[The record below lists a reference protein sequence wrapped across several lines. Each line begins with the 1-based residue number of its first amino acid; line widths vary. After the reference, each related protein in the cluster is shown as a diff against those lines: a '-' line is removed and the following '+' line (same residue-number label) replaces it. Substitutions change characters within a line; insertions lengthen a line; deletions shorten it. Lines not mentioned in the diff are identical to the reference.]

1 MPSNVSLAEEK
12 KLVAMLADI
21 DGTLLTK
28 EKVLTPK
35 TIEAVHRLRQRGIVF
50 CVTSG
55 RPPAGMRMLIE
66 PLELTGAMAAFNG
79 GIIVRPD
86 LSEIDR
92 KALPADVV
100 PPVIETIRAHHL
112 DAWVF
117 GPRDWYVT
125 DPKATRVDRETFN
138 LKLPPV
144 VVSNLEQVF
153 DEAIKIVGVSMDLDA
168 VARCE
173 AALQTA
179 LGDRVCA
186 ARSQPYYLDVTHPDA
201 NKGAVVDRLARFLKV
216 SPDRIV
222 TIGDQPNDVLM
233 FKRSGVSIAMGNA
246 SPEVQRQAT
255 FVTESYGD
263 EGFARAVDRLLAMPS
278 AA

>member
-1 MPSNVSLAEEK
+1 MSSNVSLAEEK

-28 EKVLTPK
+28 EKMLTPK
-35 TIEAVHRLRQRGIVF
+35 TIEAVQRLRSRGIAF

-55 RPPAGMRMLIE
+55 RPPAGMRMFIE
-66 PLELTGAMAAFNG
+66 PLGLTVAMAAFNG

-86 LSEIDR
+86 MSEIDR
-92 KALPADVV
+92 KALPADAV
-100 PPVIETIRAHHL
+100 PQVIETIRAHHM

-117 GPRDWYVT
+117 GPKDWYVT
-125 DPKATRVDRETFN
+125 DPKGTRVDRETFN

-144 VVSNLEQVF
+144 VVPNLDQVLG
-153 DEAIKIVGVSMDLDA
+153 EAIKIVGVSMDFDA
-168 VARCE
+168 VAHCE
-173 AALQTA
+173 AALRTA
-179 LGDRVCA
+179 LGDRVSA
-186 ARSQPYYLDVTHPDA
+186 ARSQPYYLDVTHPEA
-201 NKGAVVDRLARFLKV
+201 NKGAVVERLARFLKV

-233 FKRSGVSIAMGNA
+233 FRRSGVSIAMGNA

-255 FVTESYGD
+255 FVTDSYAD
-263 EGFARAVDRLLAMPS
+263 EGFAHAVDRLLN

>member
-1 MPSNVSLAEEK
+1 MSSNVSLAEEK

-28 EKVLTPK
+28 DKVLTPK
-35 TIEAVHRLRQRGIVF
+35 TIEAVHRLRQRGIAF

-55 RPPAGMRMLIE
+55 RPPAGMRMFVE
-66 PLELTGAMAAFNG
+66 PLELTVAMAAFNG
-79 GIIVRPD
+79 GIIVRTD
-86 LSEIDR
+86 LTEVDR
-92 KALPADVV
+92 KALPPEVV
-100 PPVIETIRAHHL
+100 PEVIKTIRAHHL

-117 GPRDWYVT
+117 GPKEWYVT
-125 DPKATRVDRETFN
+125 DPQGTRVERETSN

-144 VVSNLEQVF
+144 VVPNLDQVLG
-153 DEAIKIVGVSMDLDA
+153 EAIKVVGVSMDYDA

-173 AALQTA
+173 AALQA
-179 LGDRVCA
+179 KFGDRITA
-186 ARSQPYYLDVTHPDA
+186 ARSQPHYLDVTHPEA
-201 NKGAVVDRLARFLKV
+201 NKGAVVERLARFLGV

-233 FKRSGVSIAMGNA
+233 FKRSGLSIAMGNA

-255 FVTESYGD
+255 FVTASYGD
-263 EGFARAVDRLLAMPS
+263 EGFARAVDRLLELPS

>member
-1 MPSNVSLAEEK
+1 MSSNVSLAEEK
-12 KLVAMLADI
+12 KLVALLADI

-35 TIEAVHRLRQRGIVF
+35 TIEAVRRLRQRGIVF

-55 RPPAGMRMLIE
+55 RPPIGMRMFIE
-66 PLELTGAMAAFNG
+66 PLELTGALAAFNG

-86 LSEIDR
+86 MSEIDR
-92 KALPADVV
+92 KALPADAV
-100 PPVIETIRAHHL
+100 PRVIEIIRAHHL

-117 GPRDWYVT
+117 GPKDWYVT
-125 DPKATRVDRETFN
+125 DPKGTRVDRETFN
-138 LKLPPV
+138 LKVPPV
-144 VVSNLEQVF
+144 VVPDLGGVLG
-153 DEAIKIVGVSMDLDA
+153 EAIKIVGVSMDLDA

-173 AALQTA
+173 AALQEE
-179 LGDRVCA
+179 LGDKVSA
-186 ARSQPYYLDVTHPDA
+186 ARSQPYYLDVTHPEA
-201 NKGAVVDRLARFLKV
+201 NKGAVVERLARFLKV
-216 SPDRIV
+216 STDRIA

-246 SPEVQRQAT
+246 SPDVQRQAT
-255 FVTESYGD
+255 FVTASYGE
-263 EGFARAVDRLLAMPS
+263 EGFASAVDRLLAMPS